1 MSSLKD
7 LARECGVSVAT
18 VSKALN
24 GQSDISA
31 ATRDRV
37 REAARR
43 MGYVPNMAARAM
55 KTNRTYNLGV
65 LFVDERQSGLAHEYF
80 SAVLDSFK
88 VQVEKLGYDIT
99 FVNRNLGGRT
109 MTYLEHCHYRGVDG
123 AVIACVDFNDPQV
136 VELVNSDVPVVTID
150 HVFNNR
156 MAVLSDNVNGLSA
169 LVLLSFLCLFFF
181 YVLVINSTRTHFEIQ
196 KGFSFLPGK
205 SLMTNLKNVLSDAN
219 IPVLTGVR
227 NSLIVSGC
235 SAALS
240 VYFSALTAYGIYA
253 YNFRFKKA
261 AFAIILLIMTMPT
274 QVSALGFLQLIT
286 KMGLKNSFIPLII
299 PSIAAPAVFFFMKQY
314 LDASLPM
321 EIVEAARID
330 GAGEFYTFNHIVLP
344 IMKPALAVQ
353 AIFSFVSSWNN
364 YFIPALVLDTADK
377 KTLPIL
383 IAQLRSAD
391 FLKFDMGKVYML
403 VAIAILPVIIVYLL
417 LSKFIVRGVALG
429 GVKG

>member
-156 MAVLSDNVNGLSA
+156 MAILSDNVMGTKA
-169 LVLLSFLCLFFF
+169 LVQQAWACGHRRIAFIHGEKTAVTENRVAGFYQACEELGLKIPEAYVREGIYQSCAELGLQVPEEYVRSGVYHDPDRCAEETRALLALPQRPTCILF
-181 YVLVINSTRTHFEIQ
+181 
-196 KGFSFLPGK
+196 P
-205 SLMTNLKNVLSDAN
+205 DD
-219 IPVLTGVR
+219 
-227 NSLIVSGC
+227 
-235 SAALS
+235 
-240 VYFSALTAYGIYA
+240 FSALGGYNAISEAGLSIPEDISVMGYDGIYLSRVVKPELVTYLNLLPRDETPA
-253 YNFRFKKA
+253 GDLA
-261 AFAIILLIMTMPT
+261 AEHQNAGP
-274 QVSALGFLQLIT
+274 
-286 KMGLKNSFIPLII
+286 
-299 PSIAAPAVFFFMKQY
+299 
-314 LDASLPM
+314 
-321 EIVEAARID
+321 D
-330 GAGEFYTFNHIVLP
+330 GSG
-344 IMKPALAVQ
+344 
-353 AIFSFVSSWNN
+353 
-364 YFIPALVLDTADK
+364 
-377 KTLPIL
+377 
-383 IAQLRSAD
+383 
-391 FLKFDMGKVYML
+391 
-403 VAIAILPVIIVYLL
+403 
-417 LSKFIVRGVALG
+417 
-429 GVKG
+429 

>member
-169 LVLLSFLCLFFF
+169 LVRYAYANGHRRIAFIHGERTEYVRSGVYHDPDRCAEETRALLALPQRPTCILFPDDFSAMGGCIALQEAGLSIPEDISVMG
-181 YVLVINSTRTHFEIQ
+181 YDGIYLSRVMKPQLVTWQQNTKMLGRMAADKLVQMIEHPRVTLAEQ
-196 KGFSFLPGK
+196 
-205 SLMTNLKNVLSDAN
+205 
-219 IPVLTGVR
+219 IPVTGKLLEGGSVR
-227 NSLIVSGC
+227 
-235 SAALS
+235 
-240 VYFSALTAYGIYA
+240 
-253 YNFRFKKA
+253 
-261 AFAIILLIMTMPT
+261 
-274 QVSALGFLQLIT
+274 
-286 KMGLKNSFIPLII
+286 
-299 PSIAAPAVFFFMKQY
+299 SI
-314 LDASLPM
+314 
-321 EIVEAARID
+321 E
-330 GAGEFYTFNHIVLP
+330 
-344 IMKPALAVQ
+344 
-353 AIFSFVSSWNN
+353 
-364 YFIPALVLDTADK
+364 
-377 KTLPIL
+377 
-383 IAQLRSAD
+383 
-391 FLKFDMGKVYML
+391 
-403 VAIAILPVIIVYLL
+403 
-417 LSKFIVRGVALG
+417 
-429 GVKG
+429 

>member
-31 ATRDRV
+31 VTRDRV

-80 SAVLDSFK
+80 SAVLDSFN

-156 MAVLSDNVNGLSA
+156 MAVLSDNVNGLS
-169 LVLLSFLCLFFF
+169 
-181 YVLVINSTRTHFEIQ
+181 TRAARSWCWSSPKNMCAAVCITIPTAVPRR
-196 KGFSFLPGK
+196 PG
-205 SLMTNLKNVLSDAN
+205 
-219 IPVLTGVR
+219 PCWHCH
-227 NSLIVSGC
+227 SG
-235 SAALS
+235 
-240 VYFSALTAYGIYA
+240 
-253 YNFRFKKA
+253 
-261 AFAIILLIMTMPT
+261 P
-274 QVSALGFLQLIT
+274 
-286 KMGLKNSFIPLII
+286 
-299 PSIAAPAVFFFMKQY
+299 PASSSPMISRPWVA
-314 LDASLPM
+314 ASLCRM
-321 EIVEAARID
+321 RA
-330 GAGEFYTFNHIVLP
+330 
-344 IMKPALAVQ
+344 
-353 AIFSFVSSWNN
+353 
-364 YFIPALVLDTADK
+364 
-377 KTLPIL
+377 
-383 IAQLRSAD
+383 
-391 FLKFDMGKVYML
+391 
-403 VAIAILPVIIVYLL
+403 
-417 LSKFIVRGVALG
+417 
-429 GVKG
+429 

>member
-169 LVLLSFLCLFFF
+169 LV
-181 YVLVINSTRTHFEIQ
+181 R
-196 KGFSFLPGK
+196 
-205 SLMTNLKNVLSDAN
+205 
-219 IPVLTGVR
+219 
-227 NSLIVSGC
+227 
-235 SAALS
+235 
-240 VYFSALTAYGIYA
+240 YA
-253 YNFRFKKA
+253 YANGHRRI
-261 AFAIILLIMTMPT
+261 AFIHGGLL
-274 QVSALGFLQLIT
+274 QELC
-286 KMGLKNSFIPLII
+286 
-299 PSIAAPAVFFFMKQY
+299 
-314 LDASLPM
+314 
-321 EIVEAARID
+321 
-330 GAGEFYTFNHIVLP
+330 GAGAAGPRRICAKRCVSRSRPLCRGDPGPAGTATAAHLHPLP
-344 IMKPALAVQ
+344 
-353 AIFSFVSSWNN
+353 
-364 YFIPALVLDTADK
+364 
-377 KTLPIL
+377 
-383 IAQLRSAD
+383 R
-391 FLKFDMGKVYML
+391 
-403 VAIAILPVIIVYLL
+403 
-417 LSKFIVRGVALG
+417 
-429 GVKG
+429 

>member
-169 LVLLSFLCLFFF
+169 LV
-181 YVLVINSTRTHFEIQ
+181 R
-196 KGFSFLPGK
+196 
-205 SLMTNLKNVLSDAN
+205 
-219 IPVLTGVR
+219 
-227 NSLIVSGC
+227 
-235 SAALS
+235 
-240 VYFSALTAYGIYA
+240 YA
-253 YNFRFKKA
+253 YANGHRRI
-261 AFAIILLIMTMPT
+261 AFIHGERTAVTENRLAGFYKSCAELGL
-274 QVSALGFLQLIT
+274 QVPEEYVRSGVYHDPDRCAEET
-286 KMGLKNSFIPLII
+286 RPCWHC
-299 PSIAAPAVFFFMKQY
+299 PSGPPASSSPMISRPWVA
-314 LDASLPM
+314 ASLCRKR
-321 EIVEAARID
+321 A
-330 GAGEFYTFNHIVLP
+330 
-344 IMKPALAVQ
+344 
-353 AIFSFVSSWNN
+353 
-364 YFIPALVLDTADK
+364 
-377 KTLPIL
+377 
-383 IAQLRSAD
+383 
-391 FLKFDMGKVYML
+391 
-403 VAIAILPVIIVYLL
+403 
-417 LSKFIVRGVALG
+417 
-429 GVKG
+429 